1 MLEVVFNE
9 SASVSLRMAQ
19 RYGNGDFYL
28 KGHVPGFMFYGGKR
42 PSKEEQEKLKDQWL
56 RKEQEKWEKAV
67 PLGGKG
73 TDIFCFDFVL
83 NLGSIGDSFVEE
95 RKHVLKRF
103 SYEAEDTAERRI
115 RTALEQLEVFCQRV
129 KEGEEIRIW
138 FGNNAEE
145 LCGMT
150 WLCHELI
157 RRALPCNKVNFIR
170 LPEGKLNSD
179 EVEDHLW
186 CEFAELQ
193 TLMEPETIQFH
204 ASQWE
209 ALMESDA
216 PLRVAVDGCVL
227 SAMEDFYDEIIWRE
241 IEKMEDEFSQPKLIG
256 RLLDSGIGIRDSWIG
271 YRLDYFLE
279 VDRLELI
286 AMDHECPWIRVLKRK
301 ENGDEQDR

>member
-42 PSKEEQEKLKDQWL
+42 PSKEEQEKLKEQWL

-67 PLGGKG
+67 PLGGKE

-83 NLGSIGDSFVEE
+83 NLGDIGEHFIEA

-103 SYEAEDTAERRI
+103 GYEEEDVVERRM

-129 KEGEEIRIW
+129 ANGEETRVW
-138 FGNNAEE
+138 LGNNAEE

-157 RRALPCNKVNFIR
+157 RRKLPCDKVNFVS
-170 LPEGKLNSD
+170 LPKEKLTSG
-179 EVEDHLW
+179 EVEEHMW
-186 CEFAELQ
+186 CEFAKLQ
-193 TLMEPETIQFH
+193 TLMNPEEIQFH

-209 ALMESDA
+209 ALKAADA

-227 SAMEDFYDEIIWRE
+227 SATEDFYDEVIWQE
-241 IEKMEDEFSQPKLIG
+241 IEKIEVEFSQPMLIG
-256 RLLDSGIGIRDSWIG
+256 RLLDSGIGIRDSWIR

-279 VDRLELI
+279 VNRLKLV
-286 AMDHECPWIRVLKRK
+286 AMDHECPWIRMLRRK
-301 ENGDEQDR
+301 ENRDE